1 MPRVMTELYRP
12 KPSWT
17 ALAPAARREFLQN
30 LVAALAPVLES
41 GASAIAL
48 GAADAKTEAD
58 AEANGYRF
66 FALWRLRDQ
75 AASDDMIR
83 ISQAA
88 GWYDYFEQVNVS
100 GDAQDFEAVLLG
112 NARMARPAS
121 S

>member
-30 LVAALAPVLES
+30 LVASLAPVLES
-41 GASAIAL
+41 SASAIAI

-66 FALWRLRDQ
+66 FALWHLRDD
-75 AASDDMIR
+75 AASHDMIR
-83 ISQAA
+83 ISQAS
-88 GWYDYFEQVNVS
+88 GWYDYFDTLTIVGKGCELPDHLEQLI
-100 GDAQDFEAVLLG
+100 EA
-112 NARMARPAS
+112 
-121 S
+121 